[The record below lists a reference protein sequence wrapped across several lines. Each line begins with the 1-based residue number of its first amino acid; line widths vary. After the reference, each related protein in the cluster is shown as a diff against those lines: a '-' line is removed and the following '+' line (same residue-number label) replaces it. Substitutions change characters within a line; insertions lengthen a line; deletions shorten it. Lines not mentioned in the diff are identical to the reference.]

1 MPQRLVAL
9 MPIPKERKAGGRETD
24 RVSVLAIDT
33 ALRLHR
39 CRAVTSTQG
48 ETDCHQG
55 RVLRQPLPGESPFAG
70 PTGVTVG
77 PAADCGRVPEGSPVP
92 DLATCR
98 SGVLHPIAEC
108 SRTGLDCHETEFLQ
122 EPLQR
127 RVPEEVT
134 AAVSDDTP
142 RQDHGHLNA

>member
-1 MPQRLVAL
+1 MQFACHQGGRAGKGTSSGRHRSYEGDILSGSRGLMLQRLVAL
-9 MPIPKERKAGGRETD
+9 MPIPKERKAGGRETA

-39 CRAVTSTQG
+39 CRAVTSAQG

-108 SRTGLDCHETEFLQ
+108 SRTVL
-122 EPLQR
+122 
-127 RVPEEVT
+127 
-134 AAVSDDTP
+134 
-142 RQDHGHLNA
+142 